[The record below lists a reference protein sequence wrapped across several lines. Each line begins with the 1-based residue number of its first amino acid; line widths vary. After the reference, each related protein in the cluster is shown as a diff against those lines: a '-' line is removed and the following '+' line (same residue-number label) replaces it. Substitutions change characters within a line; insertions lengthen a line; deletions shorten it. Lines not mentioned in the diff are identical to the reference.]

1 MVKVGEDM
9 IIDGVGLDDL
19 NSTAHQLLEF
29 SDGCNIFLFEGD
41 LGAGKTTL
49 IKKICSQ
56 LGVIDN
62 VASPTFSIINE
73 YLSSD
78 GPIYHFDFYRVKDI
92 DEAVAVGVEDYFFT
106 GNYCFIEWPEII
118 IPILPSEYIKVE
130 IESLEGDKRRYKLT
144 HNGTK

>member
-9 IIDGVGLDDL
+9 IIDGVGLDEL
-19 NSTAHQLLEF
+19 NSTANQLLEF
-29 SDGCNIFLFEGD
+29 SGGCYIFLFEGD

-49 IKKICSQ
+49 IKEICSQ

-92 DEAVAVGVEDYFFT
+92 EEALAVGVEDYFYA
-106 GNYCFIEWPEII
+106 NYYCFIEWPEII
-118 IPILPSEYIKVE
+118 MPILPSEYIKIE